1 MDFLSRRIIQTGY
14 KLLFCLSIT
23 TQQEQYHNRSDCL
36 AKVFKMINEMGQFSD
51 SVDVLASDTV
61 CPRHGSGS
69 TAEHSNL
76 AHLEYNIAT
85 HTYYNRL
92 NSGDKCKKDR

>member
-1 MDFLSRRIIQTGY
+1 MIFLSRKNILTGY

-51 SVDVLASDTV
+51 SVDVLASDAV

-85 HTYYNRL
+85 HTCYNRL